1 MGRGRPSK
9 KRPRVRAD
17 DDGEPKPEPPVLLPV
32 GAEVEVRTD
41 DPGFAGAFF
50 EATVLAH
57 DDAAGGYRIRYE
69 TLETDAGGGTPLE
82 EHAPAA
88 NVRPRP
94 PPPPEPEKTEFALHD
109 AVEALHNDGWWPG
122 VVSAV
127 PVPAPAEGG
136 CRYEVT
142 FPTSREVIE
151 FDAAD
156 LRPRRVFKAGQW
168 IPFADVGDHVEVSGS
183 AKKFGEFWNPATVL
197 KVIGGTDFLVQ
208 YRHAGKDRELVTEII
223 NSQYIRPARPLV
235 HMDSKYRFP
244 PSSNVEVF
252 REGSWQPGV
261 IMKAFGDGL
270 SKKYVVKLK
279 NHEMGMVDVDY
290 MDKLTVESTQL
301 RPHFDWDGRGW
312 VRRITKKPAKRGP
325 LLSSQKKLTCTALV
339 PCSDNEETR
348 VTSGSYLDVN
358 LNDADIVPGSVSS
371 LLSVRNDSDEIKHQL
386 CSYLEKMV
394 KPQHAVLALGSQ
406 LAPPLLLPTTGF
418 SHLRNDASVSL
429 STHVVKSSSQM
440 IAMPS
445 GLQIGKAHASLFGQ
459 FGQLRS
465 LPQGPVLGMQ
475 SHNPYFSSA
484 VRSKKTVTDQ
494 KRPSTNES
502 SYLMT
507 HHQNSRAEPFV
518 ETDVSRKR
526 KECVYSQATGEN
538 LEIRKKRMVGKATE
552 GANDNAVISEEVTKQ
567 NIGDDGPQNDVIPVS
582 GPGSEINTVSCT
594 DLAIVA
600 ETQDASTV
608 NPFPD
613 TSSLLSGDMIITK
626 MSSNEF
632 AVNEQHEASQEVC
645 SSVMVECQMPS
656 VDMGNSTEAEFGTS
670 ESTLSQL
677 PSVDVSVTTEVE
689 HHISLTVPEEFVG
702 NRTYNSRFHLLQR
715 SQVVRETIMADQ
727 PSDSLAVE
735 SFPFV
740 KTSPVWAQIEAM
752 EVFTKVTRQPNFQ
765 QFQQYAP
772 ELREGMALGLM
783 ICFTNLAKSIKRL
796 SIKDETAVFEEKME
810 ALTFLEGEGFDV
822 SVLRSHVAALLH
834 IKNRRIELQH
844 AMKILEEKISQKETD
859 DRQVST
865 QISVLNAALH
875 QHEAYTHLIR
885 GIMKSAITQ
894 KLNNATEISRLRMEA
909 TELGQSYA
917 SAEQSFSSAAT
928 PW

>member
-17 DDGEPKPEPPVLLPV
+17 DDGDPEPKPEPPVLLPV

-168 IPFADVGDHVEVSGS
+168 IPFADVVGS
-183 AKKFGEFWNPATVL
+183 PGYILLYIPILSSLFKQ
-197 KVIGGTDFLVQ
+197 DFLVQ
-208 YRHAGKDRELVTEII
+208 YRHAGKDRELVTEIM
-223 NSQYIRPARPLV
+223 NFQYIRPARPLT

-252 REGSWQPGV
+252 HEGSWQPGV

-312 VRRITKKPAKRGP
+312 VRRITKKSAKRGP
-325 LLSSQKKLTCTALV
+325 LLSSQKKPTCTALV

-358 LNDADIVPGSVSS
+358 LNDADILPGPVSS
-371 LLSVRNDSDEIKHQL
+371 LLSVCTDSDEIKHQL

-445 GLQIGKAHASLFGQ
+445 RLQIGKAHASLFGQ

-484 VRSKKTVTDQ
+484 VGSKKTVTDQ
-494 KRPSTNES
+494 KGTSTNES

-526 KECVYSQATGEN
+526 KYCVYSQATGEN

-567 NIGDDGPQNDVIPVS
+567 NIGDDGPQNGVIPVS
-582 GPGSEINTVSCT
+582 GPGSEINTLSCT

-600 ETQDASTV
+600 ETEDASTV

-689 HHISLTVPEEFVG
+689 HHISLTVPEEFDG
-702 NRTYNSRFHLLQR
+702 NITYNSSFHLLQR
-715 SQVVRETIMADQ
+715 SQVVRETIMADR
-727 PSDSLAVE
+727 PSDSLSVE

-765 QFQQYAP
+765 QFQKHAP
-772 ELREGMALGLM
+772 EVCEGMALGLM
-783 ICFTNLAKSIKRL
+783 VSFANLADSIKKL
-796 SIKDETAVFEEKME
+796 SIEDEAAVFEEKME
-810 ALTFLEGEGFDV
+810 SLAFLEGEGFDV
-822 SVLRSHVAALLH
+822 SVLRSHVEALLH
-834 IKNRRIELQH
+834 MKNRLIELQH
-844 AMKILEEKISQKETD
+844 AMKTLEEKISQRETD
-859 DRQVST
+859 DQQAST
-865 QISVLNAALH
+865 QISVLNTALH
-875 QHEAYTHLIR
+875 QHEVYTHLIR
-885 GIMKSAITQ
+885 GIMKSTIIH
-894 KLNNATEISRLRMEA
+894 KLNNATEISRLRKEA
-909 TELGQSYA
+909 AELGRSYA
-917 SAEQSFSSAAT
+917 SAEQSFRGAAA

>member
-1 MGRGRPSK
+1 MGRGRPSKK

-17 DDGEPKPEPPVLLPV
+17 DGDPEPEPEPPVLFPV

-50 EATVLAH
+50 EATVLAR
-57 DDAAGGYRIRYE
+57 DAGGAVYRIRYA
-69 TLETDAGGGTPLE
+69 TLETDAGDGTPLE
-82 EHAPAA
+82 EPAPAA
-88 NVRPRP
+88 NVRSRP
-94 PPPPEPEKTEFALHD
+94 PPLPEPGTTGFALHE

-127 PVPAPAEGG
+127 PPPGPAEGDG
-136 CRYEVT
+136 GRRGRYEVT
-142 FPTSREVIE
+142 FPASREVIE

-168 IPFADVGDHVEVSGS
+168 VPFADVDNGSALFRQGDHVEVSGS

-197 KVIGGTDFLVQ
+197 KVIGATDFLVQ
-208 YRHAGKDRELVTEII
+208 YRHAGKDKELVTEIM
-223 NSQYIRPARPLV
+223 NSQYVRPARPLI

-252 REGSWQPGV
+252 HEGSWQPGV
-261 IMKAFGDGL
+261 IVKFFGVGL

-279 NHEMGMVDVDY
+279 NHEMDMDDEDY
-290 MDKLTVESTQL
+290 MDMLTVESTQL

-312 VRRITKKPAKRGP
+312 VRRMTKKPAKRGP
-325 LLSSQKKLTCTALV
+325 LLTSREKLTCTALV
-339 PCSDNEETR
+339 PCSDTEETR
-348 VTSGSYLDVN
+348 VTSGSYIDVN
-358 LNDADIVPGSVSS
+358 LNDADVVPGPDSS
-371 LLSVRNDSDEIKHQL
+371 LLSARNDNDEIKHHL
-386 CSYLEKMV
+386 CSYLKKMV
-394 KPQHAVLALGSQ
+394 KPQHAVLALGCQ
-406 LAPPLLLPTTGF
+406 LAPPLLLSTTRF
-418 SHLRNDASVSL
+418 SHLRNDSSVSL

-445 GLQIGKAHASLFGQ
+445 EPQIGQAHASLFGQ

-465 LPQGPVLGMQ
+465 LPQGPVLGIQ
-475 SHNPYFSSA
+475 SHNPYFSS
-484 VRSKKTVTDQ
+484 VVGSKKAVADQ
-494 KRPSTNES
+494 KRQSTNES

-507 HHQNSRAEPFV
+507 HLQNSSAEPFV

-538 LEIRKKRMVGKATE
+538 LEIRKKIMVGKATE
-552 GANDNAVISEEVTKQ
+552 GASDNAVISEE
-567 NIGDDGPQNDVIPVS
+567 
-582 GPGSEINTVSCT
+582 GSEINTVSCT

-600 ETQDASTV
+600 ETRDASIV
-608 NPFPD
+608 NPFSD

-626 MSSNEF
+626 MSSDEI
-632 AVNEQHEASQEVC
+632 AVNEQHEASQENC
-645 SSVMVECQMPS
+645 SSVK
-656 VDMGNSTEAEFGTS
+656 
-670 ESTLSQL
+670 STLSQL
-677 PSVDVSVTTEVE
+677 PSVGVSVTTKVE

-702 NRTYNSRFHLLQR
+702 NRTYNSHFHLLQR

-727 PSDSLAVE
+727 PSDSLAAE

-740 KTSPVWAQIEAM
+740 KTSPMWAQIEAM

-765 QFQQYAP
+765 QFQQHAP
-772 ELREGMALGLM
+772 EVREGMALGLM
-783 ICFTNLAKSIKRL
+783 VSFANLAKSIKSL
-796 SIKDETAVFEEKME
+796 NIEDETAVFQQKME
-810 ALTFLEGEGFDV
+810 SLTFLEGEGFNV
-822 SVLRSHVAALLH
+822 SVLRSHVVALLH
-834 IKNRRIELQH
+834 IKNRLIELQH

-859 DRQVST
+859 NQQASM
-865 QISVLNAALH
+865 QISMLNTALH
-875 QHEAYTHLIR
+875 QHEVYTHLIR

-909 TELGQSYA
+909 AELGRSYT
-917 SAEQSFSSAAT
+917 SAEQSFRCAAA